1 VEADSNG
8 SDEELV
14 AAGSTT
20 KKAKPRKRK
29 KQHLTD
35 DEDSDEDVPSRLHPD
50 DPDNFVKLCTALRI
64 LLARELDD
72 ADVEVADER
81 IREYCTELI
90 EVCHMANLFDLYW
103 CNPMQLY
110 GPDVIRPNH
119 HYVWQQHILQS
130 ASVTMVLCMDFG
142 PFADI

>member
-1 VEADSNG
+1 MEADSNG
-8 SDEELV
+8 SDEELI

-50 DPDNFVKLCTALRI
+50 DPDNFVKSCTALRI

-72 ADVEVADER
+72 ADVEVADEL

-90 EVCHMANLFDLYW
+90 EVCHMANLFDLY
-103 CNPMQLY
+103 
-110 GPDVIRPNH
+110 
-119 HYVWQQHILQS
+119 
-130 ASVTMVLCMDFG
+130 
-142 PFADI
+142 